1 MLRTSMK
8 SFVLWGRPAGGDI
21 NATLKDFRATQF
33 GSDVFT
39 ETYAPRWMWDGN
51 YDVS

>member
-1 MLRTSMK
+1 MK